1 MNVTLCRLPSR
12 RKSAGCQIV
21 ILSIWWP
28 AIPLLAVEN
37 RWGLLC
43 GAVFPLTSC
52 RNQTGKASRAITLLR
67 LRSFPGSL
75 PSALGIHTL
84 LWGAVGLTHTFHG
97 LPVCFAI
104 LHLLHKLVSY
114 CSYWRGVLES
124 QTNAPSEERT
134 IFCGVMVIGFM
145 GTGSWTGSITLITK
159 APISLQDQ

>member
-1 MNVTLCRLPSR
+1 MNVTLCCLPSR

-21 ILSIWWP
+21 ILSIRWP
-28 AIPLLAVEN
+28 TIPLLAGEN
-37 RWGLLC
+37 IWDLLC
-43 GAVFPLTSC
+43 TAVFTLTSC
-52 RNQTGKASRAITLLR
+52 RNQTGKVSCAITLLP

-75 PSALGIHTL
+75 PSVLGIHTL
-84 LWGAVGLTHTFHG
+84 LCGAVGLTHMFHG

-124 QTNAPSEERT
+124 QTNTPCEERT

-145 GTGSWTGSITLITK
+145 GTGTWMVSITLITT
-159 APISLQDQ
+159 APILLQDQ